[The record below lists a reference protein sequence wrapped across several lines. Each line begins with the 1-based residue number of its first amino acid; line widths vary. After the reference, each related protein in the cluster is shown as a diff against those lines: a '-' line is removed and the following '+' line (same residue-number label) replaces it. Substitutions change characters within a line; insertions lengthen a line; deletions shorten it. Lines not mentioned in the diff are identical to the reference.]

1 VSWVLIGKGDGKM
14 KEQLWYEE
22 ESIRKFGKTFSSS
35 YTITEDDVNIV
46 CSYCGKIFGEHFGI
60 QCPKDV
66 LL

>member
-1 VSWVLIGKGDGKM
+1 M
-14 KEQLWYEE
+14 KEQLRYEE